1 MALSGSYNGSTSLSV
16 EAVAAGA
23 AGFSHIVSCTE
34 SSLCEQA
41 MPAASSLA
49 DASKS
54 VPTVSFE
61 ELEVSLC

>member
-1 MALSGSYNGSTSLSV
+1 MALSGSYNGSRSLSV

-41 MPAASSLA
+41 MPAATSLA

-54 VPTVSFE
+54 VPAVSFE
-61 ELEVSLC
+61 ELEDSL